1 MKQPK
6 KLSLEQKKILSRCGL
21 QPEDWMFKFDSK
33 NEICV
38 IEKSSGMER
47 LIGKNTVPEIKK
59 ALVSLA
65 TDRTFQKKR

>member
-6 KLSLEQKKILSRCGL
+6 KLSLAQKKILSMHGL
-21 QPEDWMFKFDSK
+21 HPADWMIKFERK

-47 LIGKNTVPEIKK
+47 LIDKNAVPEIKK
-59 ALVSLA
+59 SPGKFG
-65 TDRTFQKKR
+65 DRQDFSKKR